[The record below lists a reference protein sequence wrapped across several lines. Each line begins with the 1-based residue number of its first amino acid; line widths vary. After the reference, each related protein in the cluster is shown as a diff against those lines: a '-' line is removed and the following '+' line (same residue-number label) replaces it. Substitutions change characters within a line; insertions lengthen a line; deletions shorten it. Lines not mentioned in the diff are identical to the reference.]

1 MVAKWE
7 EAKRKLQDH
16 LQDGKLSFDGL
27 YQYLLW
33 LAQSDLDIFAHL
45 SEKEQAKQYEEDVG
59 RIFSGLMNMIAKG
72 SGKSG

>member
-1 MVAKWE
+1 MVAKRE

-16 LQDGKLSFDGL
+16 LQDEKLSFDGL

-45 SEKEQAKQYEEDVG
+45 SEKDS
-59 RIFSGLMNMIAKG
+59 RS
-72 SGKSG
+72 